1 MNGVHATIKHLFVT
15 MPNFDKLKKNSPAN
29 RMIKFEIKSL
39 LSKPLYLKC
48 AALLP
53 VDCH

>member
-15 MPNFDKLKKNSPAN
+15 SPNVDQFKKNSPAKTT
-29 RMIKFEIKSL
+29 IKFEM
-39 LSKPLYLKC
+39 LSKPLYPKC

-53 VDCH
+53 VDY